1 MKIRAE
7 MNVIDKGNLVASG
20 DVFLNEQIV
29 IHQVKLI
36 TMKDKKTG
44 VDKWVV
50 VMPNKRKGDTWDK
63 VVYIKNAEIYKDIEA
78 AVIDSTERAVR
89 KDLGSYELDVQ
100 VRLFDKG
107 DTRGYAT
114 VTFNDAVEIHG
125 IRLYERDGQIK
136 VAYPYEKRD
145 ETFQNLAGPATIF
158 VRNCME
164 TDIIEAYEEQVKR
177 MGEEMAAPEEVPVN
191 IPPEMLEGSPFAE
204 RSR

>member
-20 DVFLNEQIV
+20 DVYLNEQIV

-50 VMPNKRKGDTWDK
+50 VMPDKKKGDTWDK
-63 VVYIKNAEIYKDIEA
+63 VVYIKDRDVYKEIES
-78 AVIDSTERAVR
+78 AVIQSVEHALK
-89 KDLGSYELDVQ
+89 KDMGEYRLDVSI
-100 VRLFDKG
+100 RLFDKG
-107 DTRGYAT
+107 DTKAYAT
-114 VTFNDAVEIHG
+114 ITFNDAVEIHG
-125 IRLYERDGQIK
+125 IRLYEREGELK

-145 ETFQNLAGPATIF
+145 ETYQNLAGPATLYVKSF
-158 VRNCME
+158 ME
-164 TDIIEAYEEQVKR
+164 EDIKEAYEKKVKEVGEQTQ
-177 MGEEMAAPEEVPVN
+177 VPVE
-191 IPPEMLEGSPFAE
+191 IPPEMLAGSPFEE

>member
-89 KDLGSYELDVQ
+89 KDLGSYDLDVE
-100 VRLFDKG
+100 VRLFNKG

-164 TDIIEAYEEQVKR
+164 TDIIEAYEEQVKK
-177 MGEEMAAPEEVPVN
+177 MGEEMAAPCEVPTE